1 MADTSRYFGIGLDV
15 SKLIKDAEKAKAAFD
30 SIGEEALKQ
39 GKAID
44 NAFKGISSKEFQKFR
59 EGFGAGLSDQI
70 AGTIKSLETQGVQ
83 LFGSLSKEAQG
94 YIAKMQESQAALS
107 NVDKYQSA
115 LNEAYEEGR
124 ISLQDYTQASARMY
138 VLREE
143 ITKSLAENEQALK
156 RNTVQM
162 DVAEDS
168 IVSMQAKVALLTTEY
183 MKLGEVQRNSA
194 QGEGLLKQM
203 SDLQTKLN
211 AAQASM
217 QRFGGAATAQFNMI
231 GMSMQQIVREL
242 PSLAMSPQMFFLA
255 ISNNLPVFT
264 DAFAQARKEYQLL
277 TAAGKSATPVWKQVV
292 SSLLSWQTALS
303 ALPAILIVLGPKIAE
318 FFQSF
323 LTGREK
329 ILSATDALKNI
340 NKELESSNANYG
352 ENVVTLKSLSE
363 EWKSLTDEASKT
375 EWINENQ
382 SEFDKLEISINDVGD
397 AERAFVDNTDDIIE
411 AFKLRAQAAAAQE
424 LASEKYKEAMIKQR
438 EAELEAEKAIAQ
450 RTSND
455 IPWWYGQGN
464 TQNPYNRKS
473 SQQINEEIAR
483 GIEKNVKK
491 MEEESE
497 AIRETADSY
506 FDLYKAKEQE
516 ANSKLKDIGIERNVD
531 SQEEDK
537 KSLSKLKGYLNEVE
551 QLRQDN
557 EDRQVSL
564 LEEGTEK
571 QLAEIN
577 LRYDRE
583 LEAVRKLRTELEKAQ
598 GGKLTEEQTSIFDAA
613 VTGIEDGRKRDTNSL
628 LSKQFEEEK
637 EAMNRY
643 LAEYGTYLE
652 KRQAITEQY
661 QEKIDSTTND
671 WDKKY
676 FEAQRTEALAKLDD
690 EVQKKTSIITRLFGD
705 MSKKSVEEMRSIAD
719 EAQSML
725 DYINAG
731 EYKTDENGKGLFGI
745 TKEQF
750 DVLSKSPEKLESIK
764 KGIKDVQDEADD
776 AEVELRSI
784 SDILK
789 GIFSTTGKDD
799 LEKLFEQLNE
809 KVGKVLKSAQ
819 FLSNVF
825 SSLGDAFGSDAL
837 TGIAEGINVAVDSIS
852 SSMQGME
859 FGKSIADIGQQL
871 GIVGQQAASMFGP
884 IGMAAGA
891 AIGVVSSLA
900 SAIAKIHDKKNEKR
914 IQDLQDQIDT
924 LSSSYDKLG
933 NEIEKAYSKSAQK
946 LIEDSNKVLEQQ
958 IMLMEMQIREEEEK
972 KKTDEERIKQ
982 WREEIDS
989 MKQVIEDNKEAAS
1002 DAIYGEDI
1010 QSAISNFVDAYT
1022 QAWDG
1027 VGDRASAAKDT
1038 VKQMMQNMVTESIK
1052 DMIKTSKSMDQIR
1065 DKLKEFYADN
1075 IFSDWEQNYIYNM
1088 AEDLQK
1094 ELDKQFGWADSLF
1107 KSEENNES
1115 SSSQSASR
1123 GYSVTASQES
1133 IDETNGRLTGIQMGV
1148 EEIKSQI
1155 SIGNVNLEAI
1165 KTNVADFKD
1174 IMTNCFN
1181 ELSEINANTGAI
1193 VKPIQTMQADIA
1205 EMKNDIKNKM

>member
-1 MADTSRYFGIGLDV
+1 MAETSRYFGVRLDTKDLEK
-15 SKLIKDAEKAKAAFD
+15 SIEKGRQGFIKLGD
-30 SIGEEALKQ
+30 EALKQ
-39 GKAID
+39 GKVID
-44 NAFKGISSKEFQKFR
+44 KVFSGQDLSANLDSEFKR
-59 EGFGAGLSDQI
+59 LSRMSI
-70 AGTIKSLETQGVQ
+70 EA
-83 LFGSLSKEAQG
+83 FGSISASAQRM
-94 YIAKMQESQAALS
+94 MQEIQEDTLSLS
-107 NVDKYQSA
+107 NVEKMMQA
-115 LNEAYEEGR
+115 LNKAYEEGN
-124 ISLQDYTQASARMY
+124 ISMQEYVNASARLT
-138 VLREE
+138 VLHEQ
-143 ITKSLAENEQALK
+143 IAKSIQQSEQAL
-156 RNTVQM
+156 RRETQQM
-162 DVAEDS
+162 DIAGDS

-183 MKLGEVQRNSA
+183 MKLSEAQRNSA

-203 SDLQTKLN
+203 SDLQTRLD

-242 PSLAMSPQMFFLA
+242 PSLTMSPQMFFLA

-264 DAFAQARKEYQLL
+264 DALSQARKEYQLL

-340 NKELESSNANYG
+340 NEELESSNANYG

-363 EWKSLTDEASKT
+363 EWKSLKDEASKT
-375 EWINENQ
+375 KWIKDNQ

-397 AERAFVDNTDDIIE
+397 AERAFVNNTEDIIE
-411 AFKLRAQAAAAQE
+411 AFKLRAQAAAAFE
-424 LASEKYKEAMIKQR
+424 LAQKKYEEELVLRDKALIESKKAPSDTDKLKNWFVQASLSSTPNAANLQTASQITPETYRDQRVDDLNKEADAAKAAAESYLDLFAAQKQEADEKLKNLGVYSDKSSEK
-438 EAELEAEKAIAQ
+438 
-450 RTSND
+450 
-455 IPWWYGQGN
+455 
-464 TQNPYNRKS
+464 
-473 SQQINEEIAR
+473 
-483 GIEKNVKK
+483 
-491 MEEESE
+491 
-497 AIRETADSY
+497 
-506 FDLYKAKEQE
+506 
-516 ANSKLKDIGIERNVD
+516 
-531 SQEEDK
+531 EDK
-537 KSLSKLKGYLNEVE
+537 QSLSKLKSYLNEVE

-583 LEAVRKLRTELEKAQ
+583 LEAVKKLRTELEKAQ
-598 GGKLTEEQTSIFDAA
+598 GGKLTDEQTSIFDAA
-613 VTGIEDGRKRDTNSL
+613 VTGIKAGRKRDTNSL
-628 LSKQFEEEK
+628 LSKQLEEEK

-661 QEKIDSTTND
+661 QEKIDSATND

-719 EAQSML
+719 EAERLLSF
-725 DYINAG
+725 IESG
-731 EYKTDENGKGLFGI
+731 EYQQDNAFGI
-745 TKEQF
+745 TEEQF
-750 DVLSKSPEKLESIK
+750 ETLSKSPEKLESIK
-764 KGIKDVQDEADD
+764 NEIANVRDEADKTE
-776 AEVELRSI
+776 AELRGM

-789 GIFSTTGKDD
+789 SIFSTTDKKE

-809 KVGKVLKSAQ
+809 KVSKVLKSAQ

-891 AIGVVSSLA
+891 AVGVVSSLA

-914 IQDLQDQIDT
+914 IQALQDQIDT
-924 LSSSYDKLG
+924 LSSSYEKLG
-933 NEIEKAYSKSAQK
+933 STIEDAYSKDASVLIEDQNKLLEQQKK
-946 LIEDSNKVLEQQ
+946 LIEQ
-958 IMLMEMQIREEEEK
+958 QIREEEDK
-972 KKTDEERIKQ
+972 KKTDENRIKE
-982 WREEIDS
+982 W
-989 MKQVIEDNKEAAS
+989 KQQIEDINQTIEENKETAV
-1002 DAIYGEDI
+1002 DAIFGEDVK
-1010 QSAISNFVDAYT
+1010 SAIEDFVTAYADAWS
-1022 QAWDG
+1022 QN
-1027 VGDRASAAKDT
+1027 GDKAESAKET
-1038 VKQMMQNMVTESIK
+1038 VKNMMRQMVTESIK
-1052 DMIKTSKSMDQIR
+1052 AAVQSSGAMEQIR
-1065 DKLKEFYADN
+1065 KKLQEFYADN
-1075 IFSDWEQNYIYNM
+1075 VFSDWEQNYIYNM

-1107 KSEENNES
+1107 KSEEEKES
-1115 SSSQSASR
+1115 SSPQSASR
-1123 GYSVTASQES
+1123 GYAVTASQES
-1133 IDETNGRLTGIQMGV
+1133 VNVLNGRLTGVHMTV
-1148 EEIKSQI
+1148 DEIKSQI

-1174 IMTNCFN
+1174 VMTNCFN

>member
-1 MADTSRYFGIGLDV
+1 MADTSRYFGVRLDTKDFEK
-15 SKLIKDAEKAKAAFD
+15 SIEKGRQGFIKLGD
-30 SIGEEALKQ
+30 EALKQ
-39 GKAID
+39 GKVID
-44 NAFKGISSKEFQKFR
+44 KVFSGQDLSANLDSEFKRLSRMSIDAFGRISAEAQRMMKEIQDDTLSLGNVEKMMQ
-59 EGFGAGLSDQI
+59 GLS
-70 AGTIKSLETQGVQ
+70 K
-83 LFGSLSKEAQG
+83 
-94 YIAKMQESQAALS
+94 
-107 NVDKYQSA
+107 
-115 LNEAYEEGR
+115 AYEEGN
-124 ISLQDYTQASARMY
+124 ISMQEYVNASARLT
-138 VLREE
+138 VLHEQ
-143 ITKSLAENEQALK
+143 IAKSIQQSEQAL
-156 RNTVQM
+156 RRETQQM
-162 DVAEDS
+162 DIAGDS
-168 IVSMQAKVALLTTEY
+168 IVSMQAKVTLLTTEY
-183 MKLGEVQRNSA
+183 MKLSEAGRNSA

-217 QRFGGAATAQFNMI
+217 QRFGGVANAQFNML

-242 PSLAMSPQMFFLA
+242 PSLTMSPQMFFLA

-264 DAFAQARKEYQLL
+264 DALAQARKEYQLL

-303 ALPAILIVLGPKIAE
+303 ALPAILIILGPKIAD

-329 ILSATDALKNI
+329 ILSATDALGNI
-340 NKELESSNANYG
+340 NKELGSSNANYG

-363 EWKSLTDEASKT
+363 EWKSLKDEASKT
-375 EWINENQ
+375 KWIKENQ
-382 SEFDKLEISINDVGD
+382 SEFDKLEISINDIGD
-397 AERAFVDNTDDIIE
+397 AERAFVNNTDDIIE
-411 AFKLRAQAAAAQE
+411 AFKLRAQAAAAFE
-424 LASEKYKEAMIKQR
+424 LAQEKYEEELVLRDKALIESKKAPSDTDKLKNWFVQASLSSTPNAANLQTASQITPETYRDQRVKDLNAEADAANAAAESYFNLFEAQKKEADK
-438 EAELEAEKAIAQ
+438 
-450 RTSND
+450 
-455 IPWWYGQGN
+455 
-464 TQNPYNRKS
+464 
-473 SQQINEEIAR
+473 
-483 GIEKNVKK
+483 
-491 MEEESE
+491 
-497 AIRETADSY
+497 
-506 FDLYKAKEQE
+506 
-516 ANSKLKDIGIERNVD
+516 KLKNLGVD
-531 SQEEDK
+531 YNKSNEKEDK
-537 KSLSKLKGYLNEVE
+537 NSLSKLKGYLNEVE

-557 EDRQVSL
+557 EERQISL

-583 LEAVRKLRTELEKAQ
+583 LEAVKKLRTELEKAQ
-598 GGKLTEEQTSIFDAA
+598 GGKLTDEQTSIFDAA
-613 VTGIEDGRKRDTNSL
+613 VTGIEAGRKRDTNSL
-628 LSKQFEEEK
+628 LSKRFEEEK

-661 QEKIDSTTND
+661 QEKIDSATND

-676 FEAQRTEALAKLDD
+676 LEAQRTEALAKLDD
-690 EVQKKTSIITRLFGD
+690 EVQKKTSIITKLFSDMGD
-705 MSKKSVEEMRSIAD
+705 RTVAEMRSIAA

-776 AEVELRSI
+776 AEVELRSM

-809 KVGKVLKSAQ
+809 KVSKVLKSAQ

-859 FGKSIADIGQQL
+859 FGKSIADIGKQL
-871 GIVGQQAASMFGP
+871 GIVGSQAASMFGP
-884 IGMAAGA
+884 IGAAAGA

-914 IQDLQDQIDT
+914 IQALQDQIDT
-924 LSSSYDKLG
+924 LSSSYEKLG

-958 IMLMEMQIREEEEK
+958 ILLMEMQIREEEEK

-982 WREEIDS
+982 WREEIDA
-989 MKQVIEDNKEAAS
+989 MKQTIEDNKEAAS

-1027 VGDRASAAKDT
+1027 VGDRASAAKDA
-1038 VKQMMQNMVTESIK
+1038 VKQMMQKMVTESIK
-1052 DMIKTSKSMDQIR
+1052 DMIKTSNSMEQIR
-1065 DKLKEFYADN
+1065 KKLQEFYADN
-1075 IFSDWEQNYIYNM
+1075 VFSDWEQNYIYNM
-1088 AEDLQK
+1088 AEELQK
-1094 ELDKQFGWADSLF
+1094 ELDKQFGWADNLF
-1107 KSEENNES
+1107 KSEEDKES
-1115 SSSQSASR
+1115 SSTQSASR

>member
-1 MADTSRYFGIGLDV
+1 M
-15 SKLIKDAEKAKAAFD
+15 
-30 SIGEEALKQ
+30 
-39 GKAID
+39 
-44 NAFKGISSKEFQKFR
+44 
-59 EGFGAGLSDQI
+59 
-70 AGTIKSLETQGVQ
+70 KSLEAQGVQ

-94 YIAKMQESQAALS
+94 YIAKMQESQAALA

-183 MKLGEVQRNSA
+183 MKLGEAQRNSA

-203 SDLQTKLN
+203 SDLQTRLN

-217 QRFGGAATAQFNMI
+217 QRFGGTANAQFNML

-264 DAFAQARKEYQLL
+264 DALAQARKEYQLL

-323 LTGREK
+323 LTGKEK
-329 ILSATDALKNI
+329 VLSATDALKNI

-363 EWKSLTDEASKT
+363 EWKSLTDEAGKT
-375 EWINENQ
+375 KWIKDNQ

-424 LASEKYKEAMIKQR
+424 LAQEKYKEAMIKQR
-438 EAELEAEKAIAQ
+438 ESELEAEKAIAQ

-473 SQQINEEIAR
+473 LQQINEEIAR

-531 SQEEDK
+531 SQEDK

-557 EDRQVSL
+557 EDRQVRL

-583 LEAVRKLRTELEKAQ
+583 LEAVKKLRAELEKAQ
-598 GGKLTEEQTSIFDAA
+598 GGKLTDEQTSIFDAA
-613 VTGIEDGRKRDTNSL
+613 VTGIEAGRKRDTNSL
-628 LSKQFEEEK
+628 LSKRLEEEK

-643 LAEYGTYLE
+643 LAEYGSYLE
-652 KRQAITEQY
+652 KRQAITKQY
-661 QEKIDSTTND
+661 QEKIDSATND

-676 FEAQRTEALAKLDD
+676 FEAQKTEALAKLDD

-719 EAQSML
+719 EAERLLSF
-725 DYINAG
+725 IESG
-731 EYKTDENGKGLFGI
+731 EYQQDNAFGI
-745 TKEQF
+745 TEEQF
-750 DVLSKSPEKLESIK
+750 DTLSKSPEKLESIK
-764 KGIKDVQDEADD
+764 NEIANVRDEADSTE
-776 AEVELRSI
+776 AELRDM

-789 GIFSTTGKDD
+789 AIFSTTDKKE

-809 KVGKVLKSAQ
+809 KVNKVLKSAQ

-837 TGIAEGINVAVDSIS
+837 TGIAEGLNVAVDSIS
-852 SSMQGME
+852 YSMQGME

-884 IGMAAGA
+884 IGMASGA
-891 AIGVVSSLA
+891 AVGVVSSLV

-914 IQDLQDQIDT
+914 IQALQDQIDT
-924 LSSSYDKLG
+924 LSFSYENLG
-933 NEIEKAYSKSAQK
+933 NAIEDAYSKDASGLIEDQNRLLEQQKK
-946 LIEDSNKVLEQQ
+946 LIEQ
-958 IMLMEMQIREEEEK
+958 QIREEEDK
-972 KKTDEERIKQ
+972 KKTDENRIKE
-982 WREEIDS
+982 W
-989 MKQVIEDNKEAAS
+989 KQQIEDINQTIEENKDAAV
-1002 DAIYGEDI
+1002 DAIFGEDVK
-1010 QSAISNFVDAYT
+1010 SAIEDFVTAYADAWS
-1022 QAWDG
+1022 QS
-1027 VGDRASAAKDT
+1027 GDKAESAKET
-1038 VKQMMQNMVTESIK
+1038 VKNMMRQMVTESIK
-1052 DMIKTSKSMDQIR
+1052 AAVQSSGAMEQIR
-1065 DKLKEFYADN
+1065 KKLQEFYADN
-1075 IFSDWEQNYIYNM
+1075 VFSDWEQNYIYNM

-1107 KSEENNES
+1107 NSEENKES
-1115 SSSQSASR
+1115 SSSQSVSR

-1133 IDETNGRLTGIQMGV
+1133 IDETNGRLTGIQMCV

-1165 KTNVADFKD
+1165 RTNVADFKD
-1174 IMTNCFN
+1174 VITSCFN

>member
-1 MADTSRYFGIGLDV
+1 
-15 SKLIKDAEKAKAAFD
+15 
-30 SIGEEALKQ
+30 
-39 GKAID
+39 
-44 NAFKGISSKEFQKFR
+44 
-59 EGFGAGLSDQI
+59 
-70 AGTIKSLETQGVQ
+70 
-83 LFGSLSKEAQG
+83 
-94 YIAKMQESQAALS
+94 
-107 NVDKYQSA
+107 
-115 LNEAYEEGR
+115 
-124 ISLQDYTQASARMY
+124 
-138 VLREE
+138 
-143 ITKSLAENEQALK
+143 
-156 RNTVQM
+156 
-162 DVAEDS
+162 
-168 IVSMQAKVALLTTEY
+168 
-183 MKLGEVQRNSA
+183 
-194 QGEGLLKQM
+194 
-203 SDLQTKLN
+203 
-211 AAQASM
+211 
-217 QRFGGAATAQFNMI
+217 
-231 GMSMQQIVREL
+231 
-242 PSLAMSPQMFFLA
+242 
-255 ISNNLPVFT
+255 
-264 DAFAQARKEYQLL
+264 
-277 TAAGKSATPVWKQVV
+277 
-292 SSLLSWQTALS
+292 
-303 ALPAILIVLGPKIAE
+303 
-318 FFQSF
+318 
-323 LTGREK
+323 
-329 ILSATDALKNI
+329 
-340 NKELESSNANYG
+340 
-352 ENVVTLKSLSE
+352 
-363 EWKSLTDEASKT
+363 
-375 EWINENQ
+375 
-382 SEFDKLEISINDVGD
+382 
-397 AERAFVDNTDDIIE
+397 
-411 AFKLRAQAAAAQE
+411 
-424 LASEKYKEAMIKQR
+424 MIKQR

-564 LEEGTEK
+564 LEEGTKK

-598 GGKLTEEQTSIFDAA
+598 GGKLTDEQTSIFDAA
-613 VTGIEDGRKRDTNSL
+613 VTGIEAGRKRDTNSL

-637 EAMNRY
+637 DAMNRY
-643 LAEYGTYLE
+643 LAEYGSYLE

-661 QEKIDSTTND
+661 QEKIDSAAND

-676 FEAQRTEALAKLDD
+676 LEAQRTEALAKLDD

-705 MSKKSVEEMRSIAD
+705 MSEKSVEEMRSIAD
-719 EAQSML
+719 EAERLLSF
-725 DYINAG
+725 IESG
-731 EYKTDENGKGLFGI
+731 EYQQDNAFGI
-745 TKEQF
+745 TEEQF
-750 DVLSKSPEKLESIK
+750 ETISKSPEKLESIK
-764 KGIKDVQDEADD
+764 NEMANVRDEADKTE
-776 AEVELRSI
+776 AELRGMF
-784 SDILK
+784 DILK
-789 GIFSTTGKDD
+789 SIFSTTDKKE

-871 GIVGQQAASMFGP
+871 GIVGAQAVSMFGP

-914 IQDLQDQIDT
+914 IQALQDQIDT
-924 LSSSYDKLG
+924 LSSSYEKLG
-933 NEIEKAYSKSAQK
+933 NEVEKAYSKSAQK
-946 LIEDSNKVLEQQ
+946 LIEDQNKVLEQQ

-1002 DAIYGEDI
+1002 DAIYGEDV

-1027 VGDRASAAKDT
+1027 VGDRASAAKDA
-1038 VKQMMQNMVTESIK
+1038 VKQMMQKMVTESIK

-1065 DKLKEFYADN
+1065 DKLKEFYSDN
-1075 IFSDWEQNYIYNM
+1075 VFSDWEQNYIYNM

-1107 KSEENNES
+1107 KSEEDKES

-1133 IDETNGRLTGIQMGV
+1133 VDVLNGRLTGVHMTV

-1193 VKPIQTMQADIA
+1193 VKPIQAMQADIA

>member
-1 MADTSRYFGIGLDV
+1 M
-15 SKLIKDAEKAKAAFD
+15 
-30 SIGEEALKQ
+30 
-39 GKAID
+39 
-44 NAFKGISSKEFQKFR
+44 
-59 EGFGAGLSDQI
+59 
-70 AGTIKSLETQGVQ
+70 Q

-94 YIAKMQESQAALS
+94 YIAKMQESQAALA

-183 MKLGEVQRNSA
+183 MKLGEAQRNSA

-203 SDLQTKLN
+203 SDLQTRLN

-217 QRFGGAATAQFNMI
+217 QRFGGTANAQFNML

-264 DAFAQARKEYQLL
+264 DALAQARKEYQLL

-323 LTGREK
+323 LTGKEK
-329 ILSATDALKNI
+329 VLSATDALKNI

-363 EWKSLTDEASKT
+363 EWKSLTDEAGKT
-375 EWINENQ
+375 KWIKDNQ

-424 LASEKYKEAMIKQR
+424 LAQEKYKEAMIKQR
-438 EAELEAEKAIAQ
+438 ESELEAEKAIAQ

-473 SQQINEEIAR
+473 LQQINEEIAR

-531 SQEEDK
+531 SQEDK

-557 EDRQVSL
+557 EDRQVRL

-583 LEAVRKLRTELEKAQ
+583 LEAVKKLRAELEKAQ
-598 GGKLTEEQTSIFDAA
+598 GGKLTDEQTSIFDAA
-613 VTGIEDGRKRDTNSL
+613 VTGIEAGRKRDTNSL
-628 LSKQFEEEK
+628 LSKRLEEEK

-643 LAEYGTYLE
+643 LAEYGSYLE
-652 KRQAITEQY
+652 KRQAITKQY
-661 QEKIDSTTND
+661 QEKIDSATND

-676 FEAQRTEALAKLDD
+676 FEAQKTEALAKLDD

-719 EAQSML
+719 EAERLLSF
-725 DYINAG
+725 IESG
-731 EYKTDENGKGLFGI
+731 EYQQDNAFGI
-745 TKEQF
+745 TEEQF
-750 DVLSKSPEKLESIK
+750 DTLSKSPEKLESIK
-764 KGIKDVQDEADD
+764 NEIANVRDEADSTE
-776 AEVELRSI
+776 AELRDM

-789 GIFSTTGKDD
+789 AIFSTTDKKE

-809 KVGKVLKSAQ
+809 KVNKVLKSAQ

-837 TGIAEGINVAVDSIS
+837 TGIAEGLNVAVDSIS
-852 SSMQGME
+852 YSMQGME

-884 IGMAAGA
+884 IGMASGA
-891 AIGVVSSLA
+891 AVGVVSSLV

-914 IQDLQDQIDT
+914 IQALQDQIDT
-924 LSSSYDKLG
+924 LSFSYENLG
-933 NEIEKAYSKSAQK
+933 NAIEDAYSKDASGLIEDQNRLLEQQKK
-946 LIEDSNKVLEQQ
+946 LIEQ
-958 IMLMEMQIREEEEK
+958 QIREEEDK
-972 KKTDEERIKQ
+972 KKTDENRIKE
-982 WREEIDS
+982 W
-989 MKQVIEDNKEAAS
+989 KQQIEDINQTIEENKDAAV
-1002 DAIYGEDI
+1002 DAIFGEDVK
-1010 QSAISNFVDAYT
+1010 SAIEDFVTAYADAWS
-1022 QAWDG
+1022 QS
-1027 VGDRASAAKDT
+1027 GDKAESAKET
-1038 VKQMMQNMVTESIK
+1038 VKNMMRQMVTESIK
-1052 DMIKTSKSMDQIR
+1052 AAVQSSGAMEQIR
-1065 DKLKEFYADN
+1065 KKLQEFYADN
-1075 IFSDWEQNYIYNM
+1075 VFSDWEQNYIYNM

-1107 KSEENNES
+1107 NSEENKES
-1115 SSSQSASR
+1115 SSSQSVSR

-1133 IDETNGRLTGIQMGV
+1133 IDETNGRLTGIQMCV

-1165 KTNVADFKD
+1165 RTNVADFKD
-1174 IMTNCFN
+1174 VITSCFN

>member
-1 MADTSRYFGIGLDV
+1 MADTSRYFGIGLDTKDLEK
-15 SKLIKDAEKAKAAFD
+15 SIEKGRQGFIKLGD
-30 SIGEEALKQ
+30 EALKQ
-39 GKAID
+39 GKVID
-44 NAFKGISSKEFQKFR
+44 KVFSGQDLSGNLDAEFKR
-59 EGFGAGLSDQI
+59 LSRMSI
-70 AGTIKSLETQGVQ
+70 EA
-83 LFGSLSKEAQG
+83 FGSISASAQRM
-94 YIAKMQESQAALS
+94 MQEIQEDTLSLS
-107 NVDKYQSA
+107 NVEKMMQA
-115 LNEAYEEGR
+115 LNKAYEEGN
-124 ISLQDYTQASARMY
+124 ISMQEYVNASARLT
-138 VLREE
+138 VLHEQ
-143 ITKSLAENEQALK
+143 IAKSIQQSEQAL
-156 RNTVQM
+156 RRETQQM
-162 DVAEDS
+162 DIAGDS

-183 MKLGEVQRNSA
+183 MKLSEAQRNSA

-203 SDLQTKLN
+203 SDLQTRLD

-264 DAFAQARKEYQLL
+264 DALSQARKEYQLL
-277 TAAGKSATPVWKQVV
+277 TAAGKAATPVWKQVV

-340 NKELESSNANYG
+340 NAELESSNANYG

-363 EWKSLTDEASKT
+363 EWKSLKDEASKT
-375 EWINENQ
+375 KWIKDNQ

-411 AFKLRAQAAAAQE
+411 AFKLRAQAAAAFE
-424 LASEKYKEAMIKQR
+424 LAQKKYEEELVLRDKALIESKKAPSDTDKLKNWFVQASLSSTPNAANLQTASQITPETYRDQRVDDLNKEADAAKAA
-438 EAELEAEKAIAQ
+438 AE
-450 RTSND
+450 
-455 IPWWYGQGN
+455 
-464 TQNPYNRKS
+464 
-473 SQQINEEIAR
+473 
-483 GIEKNVKK
+483 
-491 MEEESE
+491 
-497 AIRETADSY
+497 SY
-506 FDLYKAKEQE
+506 FDLFAAQKQE
-516 ANSKLKDIGIERNVD
+516 ADEKLKNLDIDYNKDNEK
-531 SQEEDK
+531 EDK

-583 LEAVRKLRTELEKAQ
+583 LEAVKKLRTELEKAQ
-598 GGKLTEEQTSIFDAA
+598 GGKLTDEQTSIFDAA
-613 VTGIEDGRKRDTNSL
+613 VTGIESSRKRDTNSL
-628 LSKQFEEEK
+628 LSKQLEEEK

-643 LAEYGTYLE
+643 LAEYGSYLE

-661 QEKIDSTTND
+661 QEKIDSATND

-676 FEAQRTEALAKLDD
+676 LEAQRTESLAKLDD

-705 MSKKSVEEMRSIAD
+705 MSEKSVKEMRAIAD
-719 EAQSML
+719 EAERLLSF
-725 DYINAG
+725 IETG
-731 EYKTDENGKGLFGI
+731 EYQQDNAFGI
-745 TKEQF
+745 TEEQF
-750 DVLSKSPEKLESIK
+750 ETLSKSPEKLESIK
-764 KGIKDVQDEADD
+764 NEIANVRNEADRTE
-776 AEVELRSI
+776 AELRDM

-789 GIFSTTGKDD
+789 AIFSTTDKKE

-809 KVGKVLKSAQ
+809 KVNKVLKSAQ

-891 AIGVVSSLA
+891 AVGVVSSLA

-914 IQDLQDQIDT
+914 IQALQDQIDT
-924 LSSSYDKLG
+924 LSSSYEKLG
-933 NEIEKAYSKSAQK
+933 RTIEDAYSKDASGLIEDQNRMLEQQKK
-946 LIEDSNKVLEQQ
+946 LIEQ
-958 IMLMEMQIREEEEK
+958 QIREEEDK
-972 KKTDEERIKQ
+972 KKTDENRIKE
-982 WREEIDS
+982 W
-989 MKQVIEDNKEAAS
+989 KQQIEDINQTIEENKEAAV
-1002 DAIYGEDI
+1002 DAIFGEDVK
-1010 QSAISNFVDAYT
+1010 SAIEDFVNAYADAWS
-1022 QAWDG
+1022 QS
-1027 VGDRASAAKDT
+1027 GDKAESAKET
-1038 VKQMMQNMVTESIK
+1038 VKNMMRQMVTESIK
-1052 DMIKTSKSMDQIR
+1052 AAVQSSGAMEQIR
-1065 DKLKEFYADN
+1065 KKLQEFYADN
-1075 IFSDWEQNYIYNM
+1075 VFSDWEQNYIYNM

-1107 KSEENNES
+1107 KSEEEKES
-1115 SSSQSASR
+1115 SNPQSASR
-1123 GYSVTASQES
+1123 GYAVTASQES
-1133 IDETNGRLTGIQMGV
+1133 VDVLNGRLTGVHMTV

>member
-1 MADTSRYFGIGLDV
+1 MAETSRYFGIGLDTKDLEK
-15 SKLIKDAEKAKAAFD
+15 SIEKGRQGFIKLGD
-30 SIGEEALKQ
+30 EALKQ
-39 GKAID
+39 GKVID
-44 NAFKGISSKEFQKFR
+44 KVFSGQDLSANLDSEFKR
-59 EGFGAGLSDQI
+59 LSRMSID
-70 AGTIKSLETQGVQ
+70 A
-83 LFGSLSKEAQG
+83 FGSISASAQRMMKEIQEDTVSLGNVEKMMQG
-94 YIAKMQESQAALS
+94 
-107 NVDKYQSA
+107 
-115 LNEAYEEGR
+115 LNKAYEEGN
-124 ISLQDYTQASARMY
+124 ISMQEYVNASARLT
-138 VLREE
+138 VLHEQ
-143 ITKSLAENEQALK
+143 ITKSIQQSEQALRRETQK
-156 RNTVQM
+156 M
-162 DVAEDS
+162 DIAGDS

-183 MKLGEVQRNSA
+183 MKLSEAQRNSA

-203 SDLQTKLN
+203 SDLQTRLD

-217 QRFGGAATAQFNMI
+217 QRFGGAATTQFNMI

-242 PSLAMSPQMFFLA
+242 PSLTMSPQMFFLA

-264 DAFAQARKEYQLL
+264 DALAQARKEYKLL
-277 TAAGKSATPVWKQVV
+277 TASGKAATPVWKQVV
-292 SSLLSWQTALS
+292 SSVLSWQTALS
-303 ALPAILIVLGPKIAE
+303 ALPAILIVLGPKIAD

-329 ILSATDALKNI
+329 ILSATDALGNI

-363 EWKSLTDEASKT
+363 EWKSLKDEASKT
-375 EWINENQ
+375 KWIKDNQ

-397 AERAFVDNTDDIIE
+397 AERAFVNNTDDIIE

-564 LEEGTEK
+564 LEEGTKK

-598 GGKLTEEQTSIFDAA
+598 GGKLTDEQTSIFDAA
-613 VTGIEDGRKRDTNSL
+613 VTGIEAGRKRDTNSL

-637 EAMNRY
+637 DAMNRY
-643 LAEYGTYLE
+643 LAEYGSYLE

-661 QEKIDSTTND
+661 QEKIDSAAND

-676 FEAQRTEALAKLDD
+676 LEAQRTEALAKLDD

-705 MSKKSVEEMRSIAD
+705 MSEKSVEEMRSIAD
-719 EAQSML
+719 EAERLLSF
-725 DYINAG
+725 IESG
-731 EYKTDENGKGLFGI
+731 EYQQDNAFGI
-745 TKEQF
+745 TEEQF
-750 DVLSKSPEKLESIK
+750 ETISKSPEKLESIK
-764 KGIKDVQDEADD
+764 NEMANVRDEADKTE
-776 AEVELRSI
+776 AELRGMF
-784 SDILK
+784 DILK
-789 GIFSTTGKDD
+789 SIFSTTDKKE

-871 GIVGQQAASMFGP
+871 GIVGAQAVSMFGP

-914 IQDLQDQIDT
+914 IQALQDQIDT
-924 LSSSYDKLG
+924 LSSSYEKLG
-933 NEIEKAYSKSAQK
+933 NEVEKAYSKSAQK
-946 LIEDSNKVLEQQ
+946 LIEDQNKVLEQQ

-1002 DAIYGEDI
+1002 DAIYGEDV

-1027 VGDRASAAKDT
+1027 VGDRASAAKDA
-1038 VKQMMQNMVTESIK
+1038 VKQMMQKMVTESIK

-1065 DKLKEFYADN
+1065 DKLKEFYSDN
-1075 IFSDWEQNYIYNM
+1075 VFSDWEQNYIYNM

-1107 KSEENNES
+1107 KSEEDKES

-1133 IDETNGRLTGIQMGV
+1133 VDVLNGRLTGVHMTV

-1193 VKPIQTMQADIA
+1193 VKPIQAMQADIA